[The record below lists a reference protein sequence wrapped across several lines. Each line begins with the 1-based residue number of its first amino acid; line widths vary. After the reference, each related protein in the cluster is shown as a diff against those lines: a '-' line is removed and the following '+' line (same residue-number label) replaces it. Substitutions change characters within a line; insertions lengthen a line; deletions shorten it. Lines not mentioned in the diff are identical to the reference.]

1 MAEADVVV
9 IGGGPAGLMACV
21 GAARA
26 GARVKLLEKGD
37 RLGRKLLIS
46 GGGRCN
52 VTNARGIEH
61 ILDNIPGNARF
72 LQSVLRQWS
81 NEDIA
86 NFFAQLGVAL
96 KEEDRGRLFPVTDRS
111 DTVLK
116 ALVGHIGDLGVEICL
131 QSPVQGLVVTAEEGG
146 KPAESAHRLPG
157 DLSSIQGTAPGS
169 HPKRVQ
175 GVVLAGGRR
184 MEAGAVVVATGGC
197 SVPKTGSTGDG
208 YRFAEAAG
216 HRIVDVYPTSVPLL
230 ADDWWVRERVL
241 QGVSLYGVL
250 ITLFSHRGKALCRE
264 EGDVVMTHFGLSGPA
279 ALRVSQY
286 AVREQLKSGAGALR
300 MTIALFPE
308 ETVEQVSERLQ
319 ALARL
324 HPRRSLR
331 NTLREVTVE
340 RLAQLVCGLAG
351 QDADVEVCNL
361 SRPHWHSVAS
371 QLQGLT
377 MNVTGTLG
385 LEKATV
391 TGGGVNVK
399 EIDPSTMA
407 SRVTHGLYF
416 AGEVMDVHAHTG
428 GYNITVAFSSGYV
441 SGTAAARSALA
452 AAAWAK
458 SPVMH
463 EKERSAWMT

>member
-26 GARVKLLEKGD
+26 GARVMLLEKGD

-61 ILDNIPGNARF
+61 ILDNIPGNGRF

-86 NFFAQLGVAL
+86 HFFAQLGVAL

-111 DTVLK
+111 DTVLQ

-131 QSPVQGLVVTAEEGG
+131 QSPVQALVVTDDDGG
-146 KPAESAHRLPG
+146 QPAESGHGLSGYR
-157 DLSSIQGTAPGS
+157 SSIHAAATDGS
-169 HPKRVQ
+169 PAKRVC
-175 GVVLAGGRR
+175 GVVVGGGRR
-184 MEAGAVVVATGGC
+184 IAARAVVVATGGC

-216 HRIVDVYPTSVPLL
+216 HRIVDVYPTSVPLM

-241 QGVSLYGVL
+241 QGVSLYGVR
-250 ITLFSHRGKALCRE
+250 ITLWSSRGKALCRE

-286 AVREQLKSGAGALR
+286 AVREQQKSGAGALR

-308 ETVEQVSERLQ
+308 ETVEQVSGRLQ

-340 RLAQLVCGLAG
+340 RVAQLVCGLAN
-351 QDADVEVCNL
+351 QDADAEVCNL
-361 SRPHWHSVAS
+361 SRAQWHSVAS
-371 QLQGLT
+371 QLQGLA

-385 LEKATV
+385 LERATV
-391 TGGGVNVK
+391 TGGGVNVR

-428 GYNITVAFSSGYV
+428 GYNITV
-441 SGTAAARSALA
+441 
-452 AAAWAK
+452 
-458 SPVMH
+458 
-463 EKERSAWMT
+463 